1 VNRLLICVFLSVGIM
16 TVDLALP
23 GQERPEVA
31 SAVSFPASSRAVS
44 PDGRYAV
51 IDVDRGSQP
60 YHTVFLKDLQLNTRR
75 ELFDY
80 DRHVDVL
87 WNPDSTLFAVTDY
100 SESNFSTC
108 RIFSVIARIATTSVL
123 DQLFTTLSESE
134 QKTLRRLQ
142 SNQHFYVAAST
153 WTGPKELK
161 LKVWGLGT
169 ADPKGFT
176 RYYPL
181 HMQID

>member
-1 VNRLLICVFLSVGIM
+1 VNRILIYVFLSVGMM

-23 GQERPEVA
+23 AQERPKVD
-31 SAVSFPASSRAVS
+31 SAVSFPANSRAVS

-51 IDVDRGSQP
+51 MDVDRGAQP
-60 YHTVFLKDLQLNTRR
+60 YHTAFLKDLQLNTRR

-87 WNPDSTLFAVTDY
+87 WNPGSTLFAVTDY
-100 SESNFSTC
+100 SEGNFSNC
-108 RIFSVIARIATTSVL
+108 RIFSVNEKITTISVL
-123 DQLFTTLSESE
+123 DQLFRTLYESE
-134 QKTLRRLQ
+134 RKTLRWLQ

-153 WTGPKELK
+153 WTSPMELK
-161 LKVWGLGT
+161 LKVWGNGT
-169 ADPKGFT
+169 ADPNGFT

-181 HMQID
+181 RLEMD